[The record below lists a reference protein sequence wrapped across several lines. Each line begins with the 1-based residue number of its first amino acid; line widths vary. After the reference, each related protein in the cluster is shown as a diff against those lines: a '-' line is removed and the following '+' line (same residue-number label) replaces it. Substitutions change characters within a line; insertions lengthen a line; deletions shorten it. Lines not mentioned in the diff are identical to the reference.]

1 MKPASEKIS
10 IRRERPFSAGWLL
23 PALFLLLPGCVSLP
37 DVYLIDRQTVMEA
50 EASGEWPQLEARFRE
65 AAPRKGPTPLT
76 KEPSS
81 KRRERAFRVLNG
93 EFPAHGEAGATDAK
107 EAR

>member
-1 MKPASEKIS
+1 MKTAATAHDHHAK
-10 IRRERPFSAGWLL
+10 RASAGWLL
-23 PALFLLLPGCVSLP
+23 AALALLLPGCVSLP

-50 EASGEWPQLEARFRE
+50 EASGEWPKLEQRFRQ
-65 AAPRKGPTPLT
+65 AAPRKGPTPLA

-93 EFPAHGEAGATDAK
+93 EFPARRQASTDEAP
-107 EAR
+107 

>member
-10 IRRERPFSAGWLL
+10 TRRERPFTGRLLL

-50 EASGEWPQLEARFRE
+50 EASGEWPQLEARFHE
-65 AAPRKGPTPLT
+65 AAPQKGPTPLE

-81 KRRERAFRVLNG
+81 KRRERVFRVLNG
-93 EFPAHGEAGATDAK
+93 EFPTHGEAATK